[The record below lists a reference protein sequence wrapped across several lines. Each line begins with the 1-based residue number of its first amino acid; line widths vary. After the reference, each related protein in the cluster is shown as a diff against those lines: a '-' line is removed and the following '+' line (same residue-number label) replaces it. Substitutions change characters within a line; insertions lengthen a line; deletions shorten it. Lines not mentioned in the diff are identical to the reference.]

1 MRDILPRAPSPIVA
15 AVGAM
20 RGVELRFAERGTR
33 NHHRWERLC
42 LVELAGRTGGAKAG
56 GAKERCADCGKKHV
70 ECFWVE
76 RGAVSGGEGA
86 GEAGEAEWSVRE
98 VVERWERWCRDVL
111 G

>member
-1 MRDILPRAPSPIVA
+1 M
-15 AVGAM
+15 
-20 RGVELRFAERGTR
+20 RFAERGTR

-42 LVELAGRTGGAKAG
+42 LVELAGRTGAAKAG

-76 RGAVSGGEGA
+76 RGAVSGGAGA
-86 GEAGEAEWSVRE
+86 GEAGEVEWSVRE